1 MYQTVIFDLDG
12 TLLDTIEDLAAAGNW
27 VCRRNGWP
35 EHSLEAF
42 KAMVGHGI
50 PNLVSKFSPE
60 GCQSPLILMNTLSQF
75 SEYYGE
81 HNMDATAPYPG
92 VPELLERLKA
102 AGVRMAVYSNK
113 ADSFSREIVEHYLP
127 GFFRLVRG
135 KVDGVPVK
143 PDPAG
148 LRGVMKELGAEP
160 ETTLFVGDSATDI
173 HTGHNAG
180 LKACGVTWGFRPRA
194 SLEEAGAD
202 RLADTVEELEAAVL
216 EGPWS

>member
-1 MYQTVIFDLDG
+1 MRVERVEASKHKKGRVLVFLGDGACLKITEQELLDFRFQAGDELDG
-12 TLLDTIEDLAAAGNW
+12 ET
-27 VCRRNGWP
+27 
-35 EHSLEAF
+35 
-42 KAMVGHGI
+42 
-50 PNLVSKFSPE
+50 
-60 GCQSPLILMNTLSQF
+60 
-75 SEYYGE
+75 
-81 HNMDATAPYPG
+81 
-92 VPELLERLKA
+92 LERLKA